1 MPGGGARAPQG
12 VERQPRLVERPD
24 GAVEAKVTLHA
35 NDPMVPA
42 AGLTAHMDAHCTI
55 RAYFDPSL
63 LPVEFWVT
71 SDHEAF
77 PSYEL

>member
-1 MPGGGARAPQG
+1 M
-12 VERQPRLVERPD
+12 
-24 GAVEAKVTLHA
+24 TLHA
-35 NDPMVPA
+35 NDPVVPA

-63 LPVEFWVT
+63 LLVDFWVT
-71 SDHEAF
+71 SDHKAF